1 MNDQPDAAPVVL
13 VFDDD
18 LIANPS
24 FLGDFAARFVYRANA
39 DAAIT
44 DVLAVAPD
52 LVFMD
57 YSMGS
62 TIDGATAVRTLR
74 ARFPDL
80 PIIAISS
87 DSRCNRSMLEAG
99 ATDGTPKMALP
110 EQLRAVLTYA
120 RPFDGHAQSPPPDQA
135 P

>member
-1 MNDQPDAAPVVL
+1 MNLDPPAVAKPVVL

-24 FLGDFAARFVYRANA
+24 FLGDYAAHFVYRANA
-39 DAAIT
+39 DDAVA
-44 DVLAVAPD
+44 DVLATAPD

-62 TIDGATAVRTLR
+62 TIDGATAVHALR
-74 ARFPDL
+74 ARFPEL

-87 DSRCNRSMLEAG
+87 DSRRNRNMLDAG

-110 EQLRAVLTYA
+110 EQLRAMLAYA
-120 RPFDGHAQSPPPDQA
+120 ATFKAD
-135 P
+135 